1 MSEQRFIELETKL
14 AHQEALLEELHEV
27 LYKQQAR
34 IDQLTSSMKVLIQR
48 NDDEEETK
56 VKGAQPKAATLLEI
70 VRNVFMN

>member
-1 MSEQRFIELETKL
+1 MSEQRFIDLETKL

-48 NDDEEETK
+48 NDEEDETK
-56 VKGAQPKAATLLEI
+56 VKGAPNQKPPHY
-70 VRNVFMN
+70 